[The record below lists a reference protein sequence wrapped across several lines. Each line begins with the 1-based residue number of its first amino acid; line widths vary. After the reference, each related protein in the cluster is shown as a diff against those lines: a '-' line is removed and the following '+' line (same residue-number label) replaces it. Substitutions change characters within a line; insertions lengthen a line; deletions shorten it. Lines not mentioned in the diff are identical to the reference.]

1 MHQEESHHDRASIG
15 HRREAL
21 LSFSSAIQDRAIGQ
35 TGLSRPPLHV
45 LLTGVSSDSHT
56 WNLVFMQLLLEH
68 MGHRV
73 TNLGA
78 CTPDEEVVQ
87 VCLLQRPDLLVV
99 STVNGHG
106 NIDGER
112 LIFRVRDEASLRDL
126 PAVIGGK
133 LGIRGSRNTA
143 FAEGLLRAGFTA
155 VFDADSSL
163 APFEEFVK
171 RVSGEH
177 RCAPV
182 LEAVQ

>member
-1 MHQEESHHDRASIG
+1 MHQEEAHHDKASSG
-15 HRREAL
+15 HGREAL
-21 LSFSSAIQDRAIGQ
+21 LAFTSQSQDRVELQ
-35 TGLSRPPLHV
+35 TGLPRQPLHV

-87 VCLLQRPDLLVV
+87 VCLLQHPDLLVV

-112 LIFRVRDEASLRDL
+112 LILRVRDEVALRDL

-133 LGIRGSRNTA
+133 LGIRGSRNTV
-143 FAEGLLRAGFTA
+143 FAENLHRAGFTA

-163 APFEEFVK
+163 FQFEDFVK

-177 RCAPV
+177 QRAPA
-182 LEAVQ
+182 LEVA